1 MVKFGGKVVK
11 FGGKMGEFGGKIRG
25 KMGKKERENYGVSA
39 SKC

>member
-1 MVKFGGKVVK
+1 MGEFGGKVGE

-25 KMGKKERENYGVSA
+25 KMGKKERENCGVSA